1 MIFQLLAQSW
11 RAKNAKKRHFFT
23 FTGVKNH
30 EELKFPKFDLG
41 ISLNYPRDGLYRFLG
56 DLKYFPETSREKT
69 AIFLYKKSPYKI

>member
-1 MIFQLLAQSW
+1 ML
-11 RAKNAKKRHFFT
+11 KNAFFFT

-30 EELKFPKFDLG
+30 EKSKFQKFDLG